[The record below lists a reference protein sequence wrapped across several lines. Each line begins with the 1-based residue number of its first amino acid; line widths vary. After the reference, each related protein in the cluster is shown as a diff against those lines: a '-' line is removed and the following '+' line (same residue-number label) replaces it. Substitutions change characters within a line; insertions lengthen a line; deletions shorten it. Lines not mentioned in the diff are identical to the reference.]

1 MRPFG
6 KCGGGGRRSAAR
18 ATMPLAAII
27 TTLQRSRCV
36 ELVDLSCTGAKLRGL
51 GLPKKGQDL
60 EIKIETVR
68 AFATLI
74 WATGD
79 QCGVC
84 FGDPLMPFEVDRLR
98 SAGTAANLTHLTVEE
113 RLAVDDWLL
122 GAAR

>member
-6 KCGGGGRRSAAR
+6 KCGGGGRRSTAR
-18 ATMPLAAII
+18 APVPLAAII

-60 EIKIETVR
+60 EVKIETVR
-68 AFATLI
+68 AFATVV
-74 WATGD
+74 WARAD
-79 QCGVC
+79 ECGVC
-84 FGDPLMPFEVDRLR
+84 FYNPLMPFEVDRLR
-98 SAGTAANLTHLTVEE
+98 SEGTAANLSHLTVEE
-113 RLAVDDWLL
+113 RLAVDDWLI